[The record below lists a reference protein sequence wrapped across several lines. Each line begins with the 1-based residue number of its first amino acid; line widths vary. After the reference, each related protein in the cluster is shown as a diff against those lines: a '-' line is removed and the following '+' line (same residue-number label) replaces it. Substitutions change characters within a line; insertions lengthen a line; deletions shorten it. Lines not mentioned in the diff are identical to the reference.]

1 MDFGFPQ
8 IVEPDLL
15 KLYITQGGLKRNLE
29 DPEALKKTLTQATG
43 AISWRNEN
51 IRYRKNEVYI
61 DVIENVNVLVSTTGT
76 ILRSDVSGIIQVKA
90 LLSFMPECKFG
101 MNDKLVMS
109 SERRSRPSRDAG
121 IQIDD
126 VKFH

>member
-76 ILRSDVSGIIQVKA
+76 ILRSDVSGII
-90 LLSFMPECKFG
+90 
-101 MNDKLVMS
+101 
-109 SERRSRPSRDAG
+109 
-121 IQIDD
+121 
-126 VKFH
+126 